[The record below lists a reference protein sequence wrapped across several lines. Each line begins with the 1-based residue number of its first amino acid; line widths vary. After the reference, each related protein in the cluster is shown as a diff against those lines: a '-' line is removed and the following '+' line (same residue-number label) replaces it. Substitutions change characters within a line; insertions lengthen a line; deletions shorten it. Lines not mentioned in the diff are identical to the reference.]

1 MEEFDLIVIGS
12 GQGGGPLASAFASE
26 GRRVALVERKHVGG
40 TCVNEGC
47 TPTKTMVASARAA
60 WMAGRTGEYGVLGV
74 SPGVDMRRVRERKRA
89 IVDQFRE
96 GGERR
101 LHRAGVMIV
110 DGEGCFTG
118 PRTVRVTS
126 ASRVRTLRAP
136 IVVINAGLRPRV
148 PALPGLDSIAWLD
161 STSIMELDVVPDH
174 LLILGG
180 GYVGVEFA
188 QMFRRFGSGV
198 TMVQRGAQLLAREDR
213 DIADAVAE
221 ILLEDGIDIRVDAE
235 LVSVERSRHRGGGIR
250 AMLRSGDETETI
262 QASHLLIATGRAP
275 NTEGLDL
282 AEAGVELDEDGF
294 IRVDDRLATTADG
307 IYAMGDITGGPAFTH
322 ISYDDFRILRA
333 NLLDDD
339 TGVSRTTTG
348 RVVPYTVFMDPQ
360 LGRVGIIEQQA
371 RAAGRA
377 VRVARMP
384 MSHVARALEVDE
396 PRGVMKVV
404 VDAGSDRLLGAAILG
419 IEGGELASMIQIA
432 MLGELPY
439 TALRDG
445 IFAHPL
451 LAESFNN
458 LFTAMDRDS
467 PKRAS

>member
-60 WMAGRTGEYGVLGV
+60 WMAGRAGEYGMLGV

-235 LVSVERSRHRGGGIR
+235 LVSVERSPKRGGGIR

-275 NTEGLDL
+275 NTEGLGL
-282 AEAGVELDEDGF
+282 AETGVELDEDGF

-307 IYAMGDITGGPAFTH
+307 IYAMGDIKGGPAFTH

-360 LGRVGIIEQQA
+360 LGRVGITEQQA

>member
-12 GQGGGPLASAFASE
+12 GQGGGPLASAFAN
-26 GRRVALVERKHVGG
+26 GGHRVALVERKHVGG

-60 WMAGRTGEYGVLGV
+60 WMAGRASEYGVLGGRPRV
-74 SPGVDMRRVRERKRA
+74 EMRRVRERKRA

-101 LHRAGVMIV
+101 LRRAGVMIV
-110 DGEGCFTG
+110 EGEGRFTG
-118 PRTVRVTS
+118 SRTVRVTS
-126 ASRVRTLRAP
+126 ASRARTLRAP
-136 IVVINAGLRPRV
+136 LVVINAGLRPRV
-148 PALPGLDSIAWLD
+148 PALSGLESIAWLD
-161 STSIMELDVVPDH
+161 STSIMELDVVPRH
-174 LLILGG
+174 LLVLGG

-188 QMFRRFGSGV
+188 QMFRRFGSHV
-198 TMVQRGAQLLAREDR
+198 TMVQRGEQLLPREDR

-221 ILLEDGIDIRVDAE
+221 ILLEDGLDIRVGAE
-235 LVSVERSRHRGGGIR
+235 LEAVERSARRGGGIR
-250 AMLRSGDETETI
+250 AMLRSGDDTETI
-262 QASHLLIATGRAP
+262 EASHLLIATGRVP
-275 NTEGLDL
+275 NTEGLGL
-282 AEAGVELDEDGF
+282 AEAGVEMDADGF
-294 IRVDDRLATTADG
+294 IRVDDRLATTAEG
-307 IYAMGDITGGPAFTH
+307 TYAMGDIKGAPAFTH

-333 NLLDDD
+333 NLLENDS
-339 TGVSRTTTG
+339 GVSRSSAD
-348 RVVPYTVFMDPQ
+348 RIVPYTMFMDPQ
-360 LGRVGIIEQQA
+360 LGRVGITEEEA
-371 RAAGRA
+371 RAAGTA

-404 VDAGSDRLLGAAILG
+404 VDAGSDRMLGAAILG
-419 IEGGELASMIQIA
+419 IEGGELASMIQVA
-432 MLGELPY
+432 MLGDLPY

-458 LFTAMDRDS
+458 LFTALDRDS
-467 PKRAS
+467 PRERG

>member
-60 WMAGRTGEYGVLGV
+60 WMAGRAGEYGVLGV

-126 ASRVRTLRAP
+126 ASRVRTVRAP

-235 LVSVERSRHRGGGIR
+235 LVSVERSPKRGGGIR

-275 NTEGLDL
+275 NTEGLGL

-307 IYAMGDITGGPAFTH
+307 IYAMGDIKGGPAFTH

-360 LGRVGIIEQQA
+360 LGRVGITEQQA